1 MPHSTGIKTT
11 RFPATHELMP
21 HAWSTTPAQHRTTT
35 GGCTIRSL
43 LCLLMCIF
51 LNQIDSPW
59 NPRQHNDIFPFLGG
73 QRKTRTRTYATHA
86 HYMSLIPAY
95 HGPPAATHRKTHA
108 RTCTQDGHTSPPVTL
123 LHKCIMHLSNGVYNE
138 YRYMYSKRFP
148 LTTPHRTR
156 CIKYTFMGL
165 RIHNH

>member
-43 LCLLMCIF
+43 LCLLMCVF

-73 QRKTRTRTYATHA
+73 QRKTRTRTYATHI
-86 HYMSLIPAY
+86 HITCPSYRHTMD
-95 HGPPAATHRKTHA
+95 HRPQLTERHTRGHA
-108 RTCTQDGHTSPPVTL
+108 
-123 LHKCIMHLSNGVYNE
+123 
-138 YRYMYSKRFP
+138 
-148 LTTPHRTR
+148 HRTGTLRHPSR
-156 CIKYTFMGL
+156 CYTNALCIYRMGSTMSIDICIL
-165 RIHNH
+165 KGSL

>member
-86 HYMSLIPAY
+86 HVPHTGIPWTTGRNSQKDTREDMHTGRA
-95 HGPPAATHRKTHA
+95 HFATRHAAT
-108 RTCTQDGHTSPPVTL
+108 Q
-123 LHKCIMHLSNGVYNE
+123 MHYASIE
-138 YRYMYSKRFP
+138 W
-148 LTTPHRTR
+148 
-156 CIKYTFMGL
+156 GL
-165 RIHNH
+165 Q